1 MSADGSRG
9 RGVAVLLREGIV
21 CLGSVVEDHW
31 VAVAVRD
38 ARLGYLVVV
47 AAYLLPSNRGVGA
60 VLYCEYWA
68 GTLEAGRRLQLCC
81 GIAESRLAIL
91 GDMNAHL
98 GELQGGQVP
107 EELLQQ
113 RRQEGY

>member
-38 ARLGYLVVV
+38 AQLGDLVVV
-47 AAYLLPSNRGVGA
+47 AAYLPPSNRGGGA
-60 VLYCEYWA
+60 VSYCEYWA
-68 GTLEAGRRLQLCC
+68 GMLEAGHRLQLRC
-81 GIAESRLAIL
+81 GISESRVVIL

-98 GELQGGQVP
+98 GELPGGQVP
-107 EELLQQ
+107 EVLLQKC
-113 RRQEGY
+113 RQEGY

>member
-1 MSADGSRG
+1 M
-9 RGVAVLLREGIV
+9 
-21 CLGSVVEDHW
+21 EDHW

-38 ARLGYLVVV
+38 ARLGDLVVV
-47 AAYLLPSNRGVGA
+47 AVYLMPSNRGVGA
-60 VLYCEYWA
+60 VSYCEYWA
-68 GTLEAGRRLQLCC
+68 GMLEAGRRLQLCC

-91 GDMNAHL
+91 GDMNAYL

-113 RRQEGY
+113 HRQEGY

>member
-9 RGVAVLLREGIV
+9 RGVVVLLQEGIV

-31 VAVAVRD
+31 IAVAVRD
-38 ARLGYLVVV
+38 ACLGDLVVV
-47 AAYLLPSNRGVGA
+47 AAYLPPSNRSVGA

-68 GTLEAGRRLQLCC
+68 GMLEAGRQLQLCC

-91 GDMNAHL
+91 GDMNTHL
-98 GELQGGQVP
+98 GEL
-107 EELLQQ
+107 
-113 RRQEGY
+113 

>member
-9 RGVAVLLREGIV
+9 QGVAVLLREGIV

-31 VAVAVRD
+31 VVVAVRD
-38 ARLGYLVVV
+38 AHLGDLVVV
-47 AAYLLPSNRGVGA
+47 AAYLPPSNRGVGA
-60 VLYCEYWA
+60 VSYCKYWA
-68 GTLEAGRRLQLCC
+68 GMLEAGHWLQLRC

-107 EELLQQ
+107 EKLLQQ
-113 RRQEGY
+113 RWQEGY

>member
-31 VAVAVRD
+31 VAAAVQD
-38 ARLGYLVVV
+38 AHLGDLVVV
-47 AAYLLPSNRGVGA
+47 AVYLPPSSRGM
-60 VLYCEYWA
+60 
-68 GTLEAGRRLQLCC
+68 LEAGRRLQLCC

-98 GELQGGQVP
+98 GELRGGQVP

-113 RRQEGY
+113 CRQEGYEEYRLTP

>member
-1 MSADGSRG
+1 M
-9 RGVAVLLREGIV
+9 LQEGIV

-38 ARLGYLVVV
+38 AHLGDLVVV
-47 AAYLLPSNRGVGA
+47 AAYLAPSNRGGGA
-60 VLYCEYWA
+60 VLYREYWA
-68 GTLEAGRRLQLCC
+68 GMLEAGRWLQLCC

-98 GELQGGQVP
+98 GELPGGQVP

-113 RRQEGY
+113 CWQGGY